1 MEKIKM
7 GNPRMKKRA
16 RTIKE
21 TNEVV
26 LTNKMKGKMME
37 LSAYKQDWAWTC
49 SHTTMHPS
57 VGFVGGKRKNKE
69 LCATECATFPSMGTF

>member
-1 MEKIKM
+1 M

-26 LTNKMKGKMME
+26 LTNKVKGKMME
-37 LSAYKQDWAWTC
+37 ISAYREDWAWTWTC
-49 SHTTMHPS
+49 SDTT
-57 VGFVGGKRKNKE
+57 N
-69 LCATECATFPSMGTF
+69 CASKCWSGRW